1 MKRHVNQIKKQL
13 GLRSPQQMA
22 WQSLSAKERSV
33 FIKLAGLTANYTRLI
48 KPDFDSF
55 HPRFQSQL
63 TNAIQ
68 LAANIAGKFNAK
80 LVPVQLP
87 KKQLKAA

>member
-1 MKRHVNQIKKQL
+1 MKRHVDQIKKQL

-33 FIKLAGLTANYTRLI
+33 FIRLAGLTANYNQLI

-55 HPRFQSQL
+55 NPRFQSQL

-80 LVPVQLP
+80 LIPVQMP
-87 KKQLKAA
+87 EKQLRVA